1 MHLAKTVVVLIM
13 LFVVSLSQAA
23 YSIAAPPKQQSTP
36 YSTADTYSFSLNSGG
51 LYYTGTGSHIFA
63 PLYGIKFGYDAPGT
77 AIINSFGTEA
87 SLYYFSSKSPE
98 EGGDTT
104 GFLFRVDEVLPF
116 TPGKRLVPFAAV
128 GAGGIYTS
136 NENSTKVLPFL
147 NYGAG
152 LKYFLSNDLALRAD
166 VRHIL
171 AMTIGGIDNF
181 EISAG
186 LSYYFGK
193 KSTKKL
199 ETAPEAKKTE
209 DKQKTNGKI
218 VKSEK
223 EQKEKEQKE
232 LEQRE
237 KERAE
242 QELKAQERRKQEK
255 LDKERLQKEWEAF
268 EARQQEKI
276 AGVKK
281 PEKVPSLMKQTVK
294 TTVQPS
300 QPPIAATPEAP
311 GTIPAL
317 AGEIAPEIAAVPLT
331 PPVQAVPPA
340 AVVTDEIL
348 AGQEVKPP
356 VKETKLSAAEPG
368 KVKIQAIPP
377 AKTATAP
384 APTETMAIP
393 APAGE
398 IAPEIAA
405 VPLTPPVQAVPPAA
419 VVTDKALAGKE
430 LKTPVAKAEHIKAEP
445 EKAIIIRELLINFD
459 FDKSV
464 VKKIYQSQIKQIADF
479 LKSNPGYSVI
489 IEGHTDSIGSMEYNL
504 KLSQQRSNSV
514 KNSIVRLGVAP
525 KRITAKGYSFTRPV
539 ATNSTPEGRRKN
551 RRAVMISVVT
561 SEVKSGS
568 K

>member
-1 MHLAKTVVVLIM
+1 M
-13 LFVVSLSQAA
+13 FSSCYSVVSLSQAA
-23 YSIAAPPKQQSTP
+23 PSIAAPPKQQSTP
-36 YSTADTYSFSLNSGG
+36 YSTADTYSLTLNSGG

-87 SLYYFSSKSPE
+87 SLYYFSSNSTE
-98 EGGDTT
+98 EGGNTT
-104 GFLFRVDEVLPF
+104 GYLFRIDEVLPF
-116 TPGKRLVPFAAV
+116 TPGERLVPFAAV

-152 LKYFLSNDLALRAD
+152 LKYFLRSDLALRAD

-199 ETAPEAKKTE
+199 ETAPEAKKAE
-209 DKQKTNGKI
+209 GEQKADVKKGKNGNAQKE
-218 VKSEK
+218 KEQKEK

-237 KERAE
+237 KELAE

-255 LDKERLQKEWEAF
+255 LDKERLQKEWEEF
-268 EARQQEKI
+268 EAQRQEKI

-281 PEKVPSLMKQTVK
+281 PEIAPVQMELTAK
-294 TTVQPS
+294 TTAQPL
-300 QPPIAATPEAP
+300 TV
-311 GTIPAL
+311 
-317 AGEIAPEIAAVPLT
+317 APEVSVPL
-331 PPVQAVPPA
+331 PSPVQVAPPA
-340 AVVTDEIL
+340 AVVTDKVL
-348 AGQEVKPP
+348 AGQEVKIP
-356 VKETKLSAAEPG
+356 VKETELSAVEPG
-368 KVKIQAIPP
+368 KVKVQALPP

-384 APTETMAIP
+384 APIETMAIP

-398 IAPEIAA
+398 IAPEKAA
-405 VPLTPPVQAVPPAA
+405 VPPTPPIQAAPPAA
-419 VVTDKALAGKE
+419 VVTDKAPAGKE
-430 LKTPVAKAEHIKAEP
+430 LKTPVEKAERIKTEP
-445 EKAIIIRELLINFD
+445 EKAIIVRELLINFD

-464 VKKIYQSQIKQIADF
+464 VKKTYLSQIKQIADL
-479 LKSNPGYSVI
+479 LKSNPGHSVI

-514 KNSIVRLGVAP
+514 KNSIVRFGVAP
-525 KRITAKGYSFTRPV
+525 KRITTKGYGFTRPV
-539 ATNSTPEGRRKN
+539 ASNTTPEGRRKN
-551 RRAVMISVVT
+551 RRAVMIGVVT
-561 SEVKSGS
+561 SEVKSRS